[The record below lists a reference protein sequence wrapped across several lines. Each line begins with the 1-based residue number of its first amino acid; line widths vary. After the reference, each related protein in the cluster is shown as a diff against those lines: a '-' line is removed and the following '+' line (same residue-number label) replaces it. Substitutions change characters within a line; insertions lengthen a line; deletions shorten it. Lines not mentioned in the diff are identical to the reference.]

1 MQNKYPHRKKWLI
14 ANLKGKLGKR
24 PLGSSIARRKLTQ
37 SSTLIVYHPDL
48 YKAEKPSPASILPM

>member
-14 ANLKGKLGKR
+14 ANLKGRPGKR

-37 SSTLIVYHPDL
+37 TSTLIVYHP
-48 YKAEKPSPASILPM
+48 